1 MKPENKSVRQI
12 EDVRCE
18 KRLRAAN
25 VTARTPRRS

>member
-18 KRLRAAN
+18 KRLRVVHVA
-25 VTARTPRRS
+25 VRTPRRF